1 MARKTEFQ
9 ERLKQYTDLLQEI
22 RIAER
27 RKNAMPAGNNLIQ
40 RRALAGVCDDL
51 RALLAKEAEE
61 YESLIHII
69 NQLQRVDERQVLMA
83 RYMDGQPWQIIAAAL
98 FDDFTE
104 NEDKQQNYLRR
115 VFRLHGNALLHANKI
130 MQQHYTERK

>member
-1 MARKTEFQ
+1 MAKKIEFQ
-9 ERLKQYTDLLQEI
+9 ERLKRYTDLLQEI

-27 RKNAMPAGNNLIQ
+27 RKNAMPTSGDLIQ

-51 RALLAKEAEE
+51 RALLEKEAAE
-61 YESLIHII
+61 YESLIKII
-69 NQLQRVDERQVLMA
+69 DKLQRVDERQVLMA

-98 FDDFTE
+98 FDDFIE

-115 VFRLHGNALLHANKI
+115 VFRLHGSALTHANRI
-130 MQQHYTERK
+130 MLQHYAERK